1 MWSVSYTHLDVY
13 KRQQQI
19 LSKPISRSRQ
29 RTSDMVSLQ
38 RQMSQAAVSYTHL
51 GELLVTKEDG
61 TQAVISAGEVSVRG
75 LYGYV

>member
-1 MWSVSYTHLDVY
+1 MLNMR
-13 KRQQQI
+13 RQVRI
-19 LSKPISRSRQ
+19 CDAKEEF
-29 RTSDMVSLQ
+29 TGV
-38 RQMSQAAVSYTHL
+38 AAGVDSH